1 VTPAGGA
8 AVALAPWVLQRPGPL
23 KPGLPWT
30 TTGTVTMLTPPAAH
44 DPFSPDA
51 AVLARLDDA
60 IAALGDLPVLD
71 RTIIRVRQLA
81 EDPEATTHELVATLE
96 SDPAL
101 AANVLRFA
109 NSAHCAVAVRAS
121 TLRQAVTLIGRSN
134 VGRLALEA
142 AVCRFFERA
151 PGNGRASRGAL
162 HVHASQVATCAT
174 ALARRCGADAQAAHL
189 GGLLHDLGK
198 LVLPLAFGEEALD
211 ALALEHP
218 AGAARVQAERARLGA
233 DHAQAGARFAE
244 RADLD
249 DAVRVVIAAH
259 HGGPDGTW
267 TPTPEAACVQAADCA
282 VRLAAG
288 ADAETGLLE
297 AALARLGLDL
307 AVLDEVVGELLPGAG
322 SQQSRGTLADRIAS
336 LERESRDDE
345 LTGVLTRRHWT
356 AEVRGRLAGGETG
369 SVLICDVDHFK
380 TVNDDHGHLTGDL
393 VLTEVARVLQ
403 RHGLAGRL
411 GGDEFVLYTAETG
424 DAALRVA
431 EAILREIRVSFGDA
445 PEPSLRVAVS
455 IGLACAPGP
464 ASDLSALMRSADD
477 ALYDAKR
484 AGRGRVATA
493 AYPGPA

>member
-1 VTPAGGA
+1 
-8 AVALAPWVLQRPGPL
+8 
-23 KPGLPWT
+23 
-30 TTGTVTMLTPPAAH
+30 M
-44 DPFSPDA
+44 
-51 AVLARLDDA
+51 LARLDEA

-162 HVHASQVATCAT
+162 HVHASQVAACAM
-174 ALARRCGADAQAAHL
+174 ALAKRSGADAQAAHL

-211 ALALEHP
+211 AIALEHP
-218 AGAARVQAERARLGA
+218 AGAARVQAERERFGA
-233 DHAQAGARFAE
+233 DHAQAGERFAE
-244 RADLD
+244 RAGLD
-249 DAVRVVIAAH
+249 EAVASSSPRTTAARR
-259 HGGPDGTW
+259 DW
-267 TPTPEAACVQAADCA
+267 SPTPEAALRPGRRLRRAPRARGPTPRSRCSRPRSGTWASTWPCSTRSSRGCCPRRAA
-282 VRLAAG
+282 
-288 ADAETGLLE
+288 ES
-297 AALARLGLDL
+297 
-307 AVLDEVVGELLPGAG
+307 
-322 SQQSRGTLADRIAS
+322 SQGTLADRVAS
-336 LERESRDDE
+336 LEREARDDE
-345 LTGVLTRRHWT
+345 LTGVLTRRYWT
-356 AEVRGRLAGGETG
+356 AEVRARLAGGETG

-380 TVNDDHGHLTGDL
+380 AVNDDHGHLTGDL

-424 DAALRVA
+424 PDALTAA
-431 EAILREIRVSFGDA
+431 EAS
-445 PEPSLRVAVS
+445 
-455 IGLACAPGP
+455 CT
-464 ASDLSALMRSADD
+464 RSA
-477 ALYDAKR
+477 
-484 AGRGRVATA
+484 
-493 AYPGPA
+493 

>member
-1 VTPAGGA
+1 
-8 AVALAPWVLQRPGPL
+8 
-23 KPGLPWT
+23 
-30 TTGTVTMLTPPAAH
+30 
-44 DPFSPDA
+44 
-51 AVLARLDDA
+51 
-60 IAALGDLPVLD
+60 
-71 RTIIRVRQLA
+71 
-81 EDPEATTHELVATLE
+81 
-96 SDPAL
+96 
-101 AANVLRFA
+101 
-109 NSAHCAVAVRAS
+109 
-121 TLRQAVTLIGRSN
+121 
-134 VGRLALEA
+134 
-142 AVCRFFERA
+142 
-151 PGNGRASRGAL
+151 
-162 HVHASQVATCAT
+162 
-174 ALARRCGADAQAAHL
+174 
-189 GGLLHDLGK
+189 
-198 LVLPLAFGEEALD
+198 
-211 ALALEHP
+211 
-218 AGAARVQAERARLGA
+218 
-233 DHAQAGARFAE
+233 
-244 RADLD
+244 
-249 DAVRVVIAAH
+249 
-259 HGGPDGTW
+259 
-267 TPTPEAACVQAADCA
+267 
-282 VRLAAG
+282 
-288 ADAETGLLE
+288 
-297 AALARLGLDL
+297 
-307 AVLDEVVGELLPGAG
+307 VLDEVVGELLPGSG
-322 SQQSRGTLADRIAS
+322 SEQSRGTLADRVAS